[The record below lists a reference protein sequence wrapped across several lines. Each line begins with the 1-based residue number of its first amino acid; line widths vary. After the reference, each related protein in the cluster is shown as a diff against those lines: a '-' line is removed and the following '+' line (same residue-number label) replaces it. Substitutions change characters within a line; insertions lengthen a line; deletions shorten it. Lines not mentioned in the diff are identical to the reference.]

1 MENVRCGKCSALL
14 FRAKRGA
21 ISNDLEI
28 KCRRCGTLNH
38 LRPAEPEQDRH
49 EREVKERPYNG
60 IPRNTTGAREDV
72 ARQE

>member
-14 FRAKRGA
+14 FKAKRGA

-38 LRPAEPEQDRH
+38 LRPAEPEPDRR

-60 IPRNTTGAREDV
+60 IPRQTATAGEIIARHE
-72 ARQE
+72 

>member
-14 FRAKRGA
+14 FKAKRGA

-38 LRPAEPEQDRH
+38 LRPAEPEQDRP
-49 EREVKERPYNG
+49 EREVKDRPHNDA
-60 IPRNTTGAREDV
+60 PRQTASTGEIIARHE
-72 ARQE
+72 

>member
-14 FRAKRGA
+14 FKAKHGA

-38 LRPAEPEQDRH
+38 LRPAEPEQDRP
-49 EREVKERPYNG
+49 ERELKERLYNG
-60 IPRNTTGAREDV
+60 IPRKTTGVGEGVTRKE
-72 ARQE
+72 